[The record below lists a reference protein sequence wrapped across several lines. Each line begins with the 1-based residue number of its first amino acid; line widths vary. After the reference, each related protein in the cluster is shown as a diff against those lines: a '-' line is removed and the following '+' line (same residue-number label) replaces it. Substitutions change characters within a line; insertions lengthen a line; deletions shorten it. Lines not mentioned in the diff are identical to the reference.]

1 MHDLTV
7 AAIQSEIIW
16 EDIEANLT
24 LFGDKI
30 DSIKTQV
37 DLIVLPEMFTTGFTM
52 NTSLSEKMDGKTVN
66 WIIEKSKNTST
77 CILGS
82 AIIEEKGNYYNRML
96 IAKPDGSLL
105 TYDKRHLFT
114 FAGEQNHFSS
124 GKKQI
129 QFEWKGWKICPLIC
143 YDLRFPVWSRNT
155 NETDLY
161 IYVANWPEVRQKP
174 WSNLLVA
181 RAIENVSYVV
191 GVNRVGVDG
200 TNKKYS
206 GNSAIIDFKGEEI
219 SNFEPHKNEIH
230 IHTLNKQNLINFKAK
245 FPALNDRDNF
255 KINLD

>member
-1 MHDLTV
+1 MHNLTV

-16 EDIEANLT
+16 EDIEANLI

-30 DSIKTQV
+30 DSIKPEI
-37 DLIVLPEMFTTGFTM
+37 DIIVLPEMFTTGFTM
-52 NTSLSEKMDGKTVN
+52 NTDLAETMDGQTVN
-66 WIIEKSKNTST
+66 WILKKSKEKNA

-82 AIIEEKGNYYNRML
+82 IIIEEHGNYYNRML
-96 IAKPDGSLL
+96 IAKPDGNLL

-114 FAGEQNHFSS
+114 FAGEQNYYSA
-124 GKKQI
+124 GTKQVR
-129 QFEWKGWKICPLIC
+129 FNWKGWNICPLIC

-191 GVNRVGVDG
+191 GVNRVGVDR
-200 TNKKYS
+200 TEKSYS
-206 GNSAIIDFKGEEI
+206 GNSAIIDFKGDEI
-219 SNFEPHKNEIH
+219 SDFTPHKNETQIH
-230 IHTLNKQNLINFKAK
+230 ELSKQDLFDFRGK
-245 FPALNDRDNF
+245 FPALEDGDGFN
-255 KINLD
+255 IVL

>member
-1 MHDLTV
+1 MHNLTI

-16 EDIEANLT
+16 EDIEVNLT

-30 DSIKTQV
+30 DSLKPGI

-52 NTSLSEKMDGKTVN
+52 NTDLSETMDGQTVN
-66 WIIEKSKNTST
+66 WILKKSKEKNA

-82 AIIEEKGNYYNRML
+82 VIIEEHGNYYNRML
-96 IAKPDGSLL
+96 IAKPDGSIL

-114 FAGEQNHFSS
+114 FAGEQNYYSA
-124 GKKQI
+124 GTKQVV
-129 QFEWKGWKICPLIC
+129 FEWNGWNICPLIC

-155 NETDLY
+155 HQTDLY

-191 GVNRVGVDG
+191 GINRVGMDG
-200 TNKKYS
+200 TDKSYS
-206 GNSAIIDFKGEEI
+206 GNSAIIDFKGDEI
-219 SNFEPHKNEIH
+219 SNFTPHKNEIQ
-230 IHTLNKQNLINFKAK
+230 IHELIQQDLLDFRLK
-245 FPALNDRDNF
+245 FPALEDGDGFN
-255 KINLD
+255 IIL